1 MVVRKRNERHRIEIS
16 TIHKVFIEGTNFA
29 IRFLLKEK
37 FNFMSEN
44 VIRENI
50 VGSRNLSSFLF
61 MIVLLLAGLGFFLAG
76 LSSYFHTNL
85 LKITDTSEI
94 SFVPQGVALLFYGTG
109 ALGLAIYII
118 LTILWNIGSGYNEF
132 SKEENIVRLVRRGF
146 PGKNRTIFLSYEF
159 KNIKNLK
166 FLIKQGLNPR
176 CNILLVLKDKREIP
190 LFPAQFL
197 LNPTETEKKAIQL
210 SNFLAVPLESLVV

>member
-1 MVVRKRNERHRIEIS
+1 MNE
-16 TIHKVFIEGTNFA
+16 T
-29 IRFLLKEK
+29 
-37 FNFMSEN
+37 

-50 VGSRNLSSFLF
+50 VGARNFNSILV
-61 MIVLLLAGLGFFLAG
+61 MIILLVAGTGFFLAG
-76 LSSYFHTNL
+76 LSSYLDINL

-94 SFVPQGVALLFYGTG
+94 RFIPQGIAMLFYGTG
-109 ALGLAIYII
+109 AIGIGTYLI
-118 LTILWNIGSGYNEF
+118 LTIIWNIGSGYNEF
-132 SKEENIVRLVRRGF
+132 SKLEEVVRIVRLGF

-197 LNPTETEKKAIQL
+197 LNPIETEKKAIQL
-210 SNFLAVPLESLVV
+210 SNFLQIPVESLVI

>member
-1 MVVRKRNERHRIEIS
+1 MDNII
-16 TIHKVFIEGTNFA
+16 
-29 IRFLLKEK
+29 LK
-37 FNFMSEN
+37 
-44 VIRENI
+44 ENI
-50 VGSRNLSSFLF
+50 VGARNLGSFFTTL
-61 MIVLLLAGLGFFLAG
+61 VLLLAGLGFFLAG
-76 LSSYFHTNL
+76 LSSYLHVNL
-85 LKITDTSEI
+85 LPVTDTTEI
-94 SFVPQGVALLFYGTG
+94 IFIPQGIAMLFYGTG
-109 ALGLAIYII
+109 ALGLAFYII
-118 LTILWNIGSGYNEF
+118 LTIVWNIGSGYNEF
-132 SKEENIVRLVRRGF
+132 SKLDNLVRIVRLGF

-210 SNFLAVPLESLVV
+210 SNFLNVPLENVVV

>member
-1 MVVRKRNERHRIEIS
+1 
-16 TIHKVFIEGTNFA
+16 
-29 IRFLLKEK
+29 
-37 FNFMSEN
+37 MSDN
-44 VIRENI
+44 TIRENI
-50 VGSRNLSSFLF
+50 VGARNIGSFVIMLVLF
-61 MIVLLLAGLGFFLAG
+61 FAGLGFFLAG
-76 LSSYFHTNL
+76 LSSYFQINL
-85 LKITDTSEI
+85 LQLTDTSQI
-94 SFVPQGVALLFYGTG
+94 SFIPQGVALLFYGTG
-109 ALGLAIYII
+109 ALGLALYIF
-118 LTILWNIGSGYNEF
+118 LTLLWNIGSGYNEF
-132 SKEENIVRLVRRGF
+132 SKEENIVRIVRLGF

-210 SNFLAVPLESLVV
+210 SNFLDVPIESLVV

>member
-1 MVVRKRNERHRIEIS
+1 MQETLIKEDITGARNFRSFSIM
-16 TIHKVFIEGTNFA
+16 FILLFA
-29 IRFLLKEK
+29 GI
-37 FNFMSEN
+37 
-44 VIRENI
+44 
-50 VGSRNLSSFLF
+50 
-61 MIVLLLAGLGFFLAG
+61 GFFLAG
-76 LSSYFHTNL
+76 LSSYFNVNL

-94 SFVPQGVALLFYGTG
+94 KFVPQGIAMLFYGTG
-109 ALGLAIYII
+109 ALGLAFYSL
-118 LTILWNIGSGYNEF
+118 LTIIWNIGSGYNEF
-132 SKEENIVRLVRRGF
+132 SKKEEIVRIIRLGF

-197 LNPTETEKKAIQL
+197 LNPIETEKKAINL
-210 SNFLAVPLESLVV
+210 STFLNVPLENLII